1 MAKEGQGGGRR
12 ESTCGCRNAVLEGKA
27 GQAEAGQEEAQSGEG
42 SETQAGPDRQAGS
55 KQRTAGSAQ
64 QPFVRA
70 QDQRSGLTGHEAT
83 VSATSCSESGSFTFF
98 LFYILKCKNHF

>member
-1 MAKEGQGGGRR
+1 M
-12 ESTCGCRNAVLEGKA
+12 CGCRNAVLEGKA

-42 SETQAGPDRQAGS
+42 SETQAGSNRQAGSDRQAGSNRQAGS